1 MKRKLISKQLTKTIT
16 KNHVYYET
24 ILTWNQYRKMYE
36 IWIDIEDGDQHYIGS
51 YHTKDKDLINRI
63 TDKHIV
69 KILAE
74 TINQQS

>member
-24 ILTWNQYRKMYE
+24 ILTWNEYRKMYE

-69 KILAE
+69 KILTE

>member
-24 ILTWNQYRKMYE
+24 ILTWNAYRKMYE

-69 KILAE
+69 RILAE
-74 TINQQS
+74 TIKQQS